1 MFALNSINHK
11 KILGLGGCNPK
22 YGKHCGDYCE
32 MPDRNRGWCNNAERC
47 ILSKPKDCGNDTKPA
62 KGKFLWPLL

>member
-1 MFALNSINHK
+1 MHLIIFALNSINHK
-11 KILGLGGCNPK
+11 NILGLGGCNPK

-47 ILSKPKDCGNDTKPA
+47 TLSKPKDCGNDTKPA
-62 KGKFLWPLL
+62 AGNFL